1 MKKYGYLTYRYL
13 KEQKKRTILTIL
25 GIVLSVA
32 LVTAIGTMLVSIKTK
47 FVSDCIKDKGHYH
60 GEFVGIDKEQVNKI
74 NNNVDVDNISVTSND
89 TTAIISNI
97 SKEERDANPSAPLHR
112 YLNIKAYG
120 SSALSMIPINV
131 KQGRLPQK
139 ENEIVLEYWV
149 PDYLSGKPKIGDKI
163 KLDIGKRIV
172 KEKGSKDGEG
182 ETKETF
188 NKTGKR
194 EYTIVGVT
202 APKFSW
208 PGVYITQGITFLDEN
223 KLASDKKYNVYV
235 KLNSAKDVYKKCEN
249 IAKNLGMEKEKTSKG
264 IYGYNIEYNE
274 QLLRLY
280 AQSLD
285 KSINEG
291 LTALVAFI
299 VGLIIISTIAVIYN
313 IFNISV
319 LERVSQFGIL
329 RCTGAAP
336 NQIKK
341 LVLKEALILSFI
353 GIPLGLASGV
363 LAMEIVIHAVQMLL
377 NKEIKVVI
385 SPIVFIISILIG
397 VVTIYLSA
405 IGPAIKASRVSPL
418 EAVRS
423 IGNLKKEKFK
433 KRKRFRIINKVFGI
447 EGEIAYKNLKR
458 NRKKFRITIFS
469 LTISIV
475 LYIVFGSFASL
486 VFKMGVVK
494 EKDMKDF
501 MLWKKGNSNIGIS
514 LSIYNEI
521 TNFKDVEK
529 VYKVMY
535 DGRAILIPKEKVNS
549 KIFQLR
555 PNLKERIK
563 DEQLVLRS
571 NGVISYGDN
580 ILPELKKY
588 LREGSINK
596 EKLNNENG
604 VILIK
609 TNSLYNEK
617 TKKSSVFDIADYK
630 VGDEIKIIDKKKLK
644 DNEYIGEGNI
654 KRVKVVGI
662 LDKGILDN
670 EYNVSESVTLIT
682 SEKVYTNI
690 TGNNDIRRMFIQ
702 LKEGSNKDNLA
713 EYFKN
718 LSKKDPGYQYFD
730 FQEDSKRN
738 RDKAIAIN
746 IFLYGFVGVITLI
759 GCLNI
764 VNTIS
769 TNLILRK
776 RELAMIRAVGM
787 DRGKMSKMIC
797 IEGIYYGIIASIY
810 GGIIGTA
817 LSYELFKIM
826 TNFRDFQWVFP
837 IRGILTAVIGAIIIS
852 LISTYIPLRKI
863 NKENIIENI
872 RGEE

>member
-1 MKKYGYLTYRYL
+1 MKKYGHLTYRYL

-32 LVTAIGTMLVSIKTK
+32 LVTAIGTMLMSIKTK
-47 FVSDCIKDKGHYH
+47 FINDCIKDNGHYH

-97 SKEERDANPSAPLHR
+97 SKEERETNPLAPLHR

-120 SSALSMIPINV
+120 RSALSMIPINI
-131 KQGRLPQK
+131 KEGRLPQK
-139 ENEIVLEYWV
+139 ENEIAVEYWV

-163 KLDIGKRIV
+163 KLDVGERIV
-172 KEKGSKDGEG
+172 KENSSKDEEG

-188 NKTGKR
+188 NKTGER

-202 APKFSW
+202 APKLSW

-235 KLNSAKDVYKKCEN
+235 KLNSVKDVYKNCEN

-280 AQSLD
+280 AKSLD

-363 LAMEIVIHAVQMLL
+363 LAMKIVIGVVKVLL
-377 NKEIKVVI
+377 KDEINVVI
-385 SPIVFIISILIG
+385 SPIVFIISAIIGLI
-397 VVTIYLSA
+397 TIYLSA
-405 IGPAIKASRVSPL
+405 IGPARKASKVSPL
-418 EAVRS
+418 EAVRNTGS
-423 IGNLKKEKFK
+423 LKKEKFK
-433 KRKRFRIINKVFGI
+433 KRKRFRTINKVFGI
-447 EGEIAYKNLKR
+447 EGEIAYKNL
-458 NRKKFRITIFS
+458 N
-469 LTISIV
+469 
-475 LYIVFGSFASL
+475 
-486 VFKMGVVK
+486 
-494 EKDMKDF
+494 MKDF
-501 MLWKKGNSNIGIS
+501 MLWKRGGSNTGIS

-535 DGRAILIPKEKVNS
+535 DGRPILIPREKVNT
-549 KIFQLR
+549 KLFELR
-555 PNLKERIK
+555 PNFKERIK
-563 DEQLVLRS
+563 DEQLVLSS
-571 NGVISYGDN
+571 NGIISYGDN

-588 LREGSINK
+588 LREGTVDK

-609 TNSLYNEK
+609 TNSLYNEE

-644 DNEYIGEGNI
+644 DIDESNI
-654 KRVKVVGI
+654 KRVKVIGI

-670 EYNVSESVTLIT
+670 EYNYSPAMTLIT
-682 SEKVYTNI
+682 SEEVYKNI

-702 LKEGSNKDNLA
+702 LKEGSNKDNLS
-713 EYFKN
+713 EYLKVLN
-718 LSKKDPGYQYFD
+718 KKDPGYQYFD
-730 FQEDSKRN
+730 FQEESKRN

-746 IFLYGFVGVITLI
+746 IFLYGFVSVITLI

-764 VNTIS
+764 INTIS

-787 DRGKMSKMIC
+787 DRSKMSKMIC
-797 IEGIYYGIIASIY
+797 IEGIYYGVIASIY
-810 GGIIGTA
+810 GGIIGTV

-826 TNFRDFQWVFP
+826 QNLRDFQWAFP
-837 IRGILTAVIGAIIIS
+837 IKEILTAVIGAIIIS

-863 NKENIIENI
+863 NKENVIENI
-872 RGEE
+872 RGKE

>member
-1 MKKYGYLTYRYL
+1 MKKYGHLTYRYL

-32 LVTAIGTMLVSIKTK
+32 LVTAIGTMLMSIKTK
-47 FVSDCIKDKGHYH
+47 FVNDCIKDNGHYH

-97 SKEERDANPSAPLHR
+97 SKEERETNPLAPLHR

-120 SSALSMIPINV
+120 SSALSMIPINI
-131 KQGRLPQK
+131 KEGRLPQK
-139 ENEIVLEYWV
+139 ENEIAVEYWV

-163 KLDIGKRIV
+163 KLDVGERIV
-172 KEKGSKDGEG
+172 KENSSKDEEG

-188 NKTGKR
+188 NKTGER

-202 APKFSW
+202 APKLSW

-235 KLNSAKDVYKKCEN
+235 KLNSVKDVYKNCEN

-280 AQSLD
+280 AKSLD

-363 LAMEIVIHAVQMLL
+363 LAMKIVIGVVKVLL
-377 NKEIKVVI
+377 KDEINVVI
-385 SPIVFIISILIG
+385 SPIVFIISAIIGLI
-397 VVTIYLSA
+397 TIYLSA
-405 IGPAIKASRVSPL
+405 IGPAQKASKVSPL
-418 EAVRS
+418 EAVRNTGS
-423 IGNLKKEKFK
+423 LKKEKFK
-433 KRKRFRIINKVFGI
+433 KRKRFRTINKVFGI
-447 EGEIAYKNLKR
+447 EGEIAYKNL
-458 NRKKFRITIFS
+458 N
-469 LTISIV
+469 
-475 LYIVFGSFASL
+475 
-486 VFKMGVVK
+486 
-494 EKDMKDF
+494 MKDF
-501 MLWKKGNSNIGIS
+501 MLWKRGGSNTGIS

-535 DGRAILIPKEKVNS
+535 DGRPILIPREKVNP
-549 KIFQLR
+549 KLFELR
-555 PNLKERIK
+555 PSFKERIK
-563 DEQLVLRS
+563 DEQLVLSS
-571 NGVISYGDN
+571 NGIISYGDN

-588 LREGSINK
+588 LREGTVDK

-609 TNSLYNEK
+609 TNSLYNEE

-644 DNEYIGEGNI
+644 DIDESNI
-654 KRVKVVGI
+654 KRVKVIGI

-670 EYNVSESVTLIT
+670 EYNYSPTMTLIT
-682 SEKVYTNI
+682 SEEVYKNI

-702 LKEGSNKDNLA
+702 LKEGSNKDNLS
-713 EYFKN
+713 EYLKVLN
-718 LSKKDPGYQYFD
+718 KKDPGYQYFD
-730 FQEDSKRN
+730 FQEESKRN

-746 IFLYGFVGVITLI
+746 IFLYGFVSVITLI

-764 VNTIS
+764 INTIS
-769 TNLILRK
+769 TNLLLRK

-797 IEGIYYGIIASIY
+797 IEGIYYGVIASIY
-810 GGIIGTA
+810 GGIIGTV

-826 TNFRDFQWVFP
+826 QNLRDFQWAFP
-837 IRGILTAVIGAIIIS
+837 IKEILTAVIGAIIIS

-863 NKENIIENI
+863 NKENVIENI
-872 RGEE
+872 RGKE

>member
-1 MKKYGYLTYRYL
+1 MKKYGHLTYRYL

-32 LVTAIGTMLVSIKTK
+32 LVTAIGTMLMSIKTK
-47 FVSDCIKDKGHYH
+47 FVNDCIKDNGHYH

-97 SKEERDANPSAPLHR
+97 SKEERETNPLAPLHR

-120 SSALSMIPINV
+120 SSALSMIPINI
-131 KQGRLPQK
+131 KEGRLPQK
-139 ENEIVLEYWV
+139 ENEIAVEYWV

-163 KLDIGKRIV
+163 KLDVGERIV
-172 KEKGSKDGEG
+172 KENSSKDEEG

-188 NKTGKR
+188 NKTGER

-202 APKFSW
+202 APKLSW

-235 KLNSAKDVYKKCEN
+235 KLNSVKDVYKNCEN

-280 AQSLD
+280 AKSLD

-363 LAMEIVIHAVQMLL
+363 LAMKIVIGVVKVLL
-377 NKEIKVVI
+377 KDEINVVI
-385 SPIVFIISILIG
+385 SPIVFIISAIIGLI
-397 VVTIYLSA
+397 TIYLSA
-405 IGPAIKASRVSPL
+405 IGPAQKASKVSPL
-418 EAVRS
+418 EAVRNTGS
-423 IGNLKKEKFK
+423 LKKEKFK
-433 KRKRFRIINKVFGI
+433 KRKRFRTINKVFGI
-447 EGEIAYKNLKR
+447 EGEIAYKNL
-458 NRKKFRITIFS
+458 N
-469 LTISIV
+469 
-475 LYIVFGSFASL
+475 
-486 VFKMGVVK
+486 
-494 EKDMKDF
+494 MKDF
-501 MLWKKGNSNIGIS
+501 MLWKRGGSNTGIS

-535 DGRAILIPKEKVNS
+535 DGRPILIPREKVNP
-549 KIFQLR
+549 KLFELR
-555 PNLKERIK
+555 PSFKERIK
-563 DEQLVLRS
+563 DEQLVLSS
-571 NGVISYGDN
+571 NGIISYGDN

-588 LREGSINK
+588 LREGTVDK

-609 TNSLYNEK
+609 TNSLYNEE

-644 DNEYIGEGNI
+644 DIDESNI
-654 KRVKVVGI
+654 KRVKVIGI

-670 EYNVSESVTLIT
+670 EYNYSTTMTLIT
-682 SEKVYTNI
+682 SEEVYKNI

-702 LKEGSNKDNLA
+702 LKENSNKDNLS
-713 EYFKN
+713 EYLKVLN
-718 LSKKDPGYQYFD
+718 KKDPGYQYFD
-730 FQEDSKRN
+730 FQEESKRN

-746 IFLYGFVGVITLI
+746 IFLYGFVSVITLI

-764 VNTIS
+764 INTIS
-769 TNLILRK
+769 TNLLLRK

-797 IEGIYYGIIASIY
+797 IEGIYYGVIASIY
-810 GGIIGTA
+810 GGIIGTV

-826 TNFRDFQWVFP
+826 QNLRGFQWAFP
-837 IRGILTAVIGAIIIS
+837 IKEILTAVIGAIIIS

-863 NKENIIENI
+863 NKENVIENI
-872 RGEE
+872 RGKE

>member
-1 MKKYGYLTYRYL
+1 MKKYGHLTYRYL

-32 LVTAIGTMLVSIKTK
+32 LVTAIGTMLMSIKTK
-47 FVSDCIKDKGHYH
+47 FVNDCIKDNGHYH

-97 SKEERDANPSAPLHR
+97 SKEERETNPLAPLHR

-120 SSALSMIPINV
+120 SSALSMIPINI
-131 KQGRLPQK
+131 KEGRLPQK
-139 ENEIVLEYWV
+139 ENEIAVEYWV

-163 KLDIGKRIV
+163 KLDVGERIV
-172 KEKGSKDGEG
+172 KENSSKDEEG

-188 NKTGKR
+188 NKTGER

-202 APKFSW
+202 APKLSW

-235 KLNSAKDVYKKCEN
+235 KLNSVKDVYKNCEN

-280 AQSLD
+280 AKSLD

-363 LAMEIVIHAVQMLL
+363 LAMKIVIGVVKVLL
-377 NKEIKVVI
+377 KDEINVVI
-385 SPIVFIISILIG
+385 SPIVFIISAIIGLI
-397 VVTIYLSA
+397 TIYLSA
-405 IGPAIKASRVSPL
+405 IGPAQKASKVSPL
-418 EAVRS
+418 EAVRNTGS
-423 IGNLKKEKFK
+423 LKKEKFK
-433 KRKRFRIINKVFGI
+433 KRKRFRTINKVFGI
-447 EGEIAYKNLKR
+447 EGEIAYKNL
-458 NRKKFRITIFS
+458 N
-469 LTISIV
+469 
-475 LYIVFGSFASL
+475 
-486 VFKMGVVK
+486 
-494 EKDMKDF
+494 MKDF
-501 MLWKKGNSNIGIS
+501 MLWKRGGSNTGIS

-535 DGRAILIPKEKVNS
+535 DGRPILIPREKVNP
-549 KIFQLR
+549 KLFELR
-555 PNLKERIK
+555 PSFKERIK
-563 DEQLVLRS
+563 DEQLVLSS
-571 NGVISYGDN
+571 NGIISYGDN

-588 LREGSINK
+588 LREGTVDK

-609 TNSLYNEK
+609 TNSLYNEE

-644 DNEYIGEGNI
+644 DIDESNI
-654 KRVKVVGI
+654 KRVKVIGI

-670 EYNVSESVTLIT
+670 EYNYSPTMTLIT
-682 SEKVYTNI
+682 SEEVYKNI

-702 LKEGSNKDNLA
+702 LKENSNKDNLS
-713 EYFKN
+713 EYLKVLN
-718 LSKKDPGYQYFD
+718 KKDPGYQYFD
-730 FQEDSKRN
+730 FQEESKRN

-746 IFLYGFVGVITLI
+746 IFLYGFVSVITLI

-764 VNTIS
+764 INTIS
-769 TNLILRK
+769 TNLLLRK

-797 IEGIYYGIIASIY
+797 IEGIYYGVIASIY
-810 GGIIGTA
+810 GGIIGTV

-826 TNFRDFQWVFP
+826 QNLRGFQWAFP
-837 IRGILTAVIGAIIIS
+837 IKEILTAVIGAIIIS
-852 LISTYIPLRKI
+852 LMATYIPLRKI
-863 NKENIIENI
+863 
-872 RGEE
+872 

>member
-1 MKKYGYLTYRYL
+1 
-13 KEQKKRTILTIL
+13 
-25 GIVLSVA
+25 
-32 LVTAIGTMLVSIKTK
+32 
-47 FVSDCIKDKGHYH
+47 
-60 GEFVGIDKEQVNKI
+60 
-74 NNNVDVDNISVTSND
+74 
-89 TTAIISNI
+89 
-97 SKEERDANPSAPLHR
+97 
-112 YLNIKAYG
+112 
-120 SSALSMIPINV
+120 
-131 KQGRLPQK
+131 
-139 ENEIVLEYWV
+139 
-149 PDYLSGKPKIGDKI
+149 
-163 KLDIGKRIV
+163 
-172 KEKGSKDGEG
+172 
-182 ETKETF
+182 
-188 NKTGKR
+188 
-194 EYTIVGVT
+194 
-202 APKFSW
+202 
-208 PGVYITQGITFLDEN
+208 
-223 KLASDKKYNVYV
+223 
-235 KLNSAKDVYKKCEN
+235 
-249 IAKNLGMEKEKTSKG
+249 MEKEKTSKG

-280 AQSLD
+280 AKSLD

-363 LAMEIVIHAVQMLL
+363 LAMKIVIGVVKVLL
-377 NKEIKVVI
+377 KDEIKVVI
-385 SPIVFIISILIG
+385 SPIVFIISAVIGLI
-397 VVTIYLSA
+397 TIYLSA
-405 IGPAIKASRVSPL
+405 IGPAQKASKVSPL
-418 EAVRS
+418 EAVRNTGS
-423 IGNLKKEKFK
+423 LKKEKFK
-433 KRKRFRIINKVFGI
+433 KRKRFRTINKVFGI

-458 NRKKFRITIFS
+458 NRKKFRITVFS

-475 LYIVFGSFASL
+475 LYIVFGSFASF
-486 VFKMGVVK
+486 VFKTGAVK

-501 MLWKKGNSNIGIS
+501 MLWKRGGSNTGIS

-535 DGRAILIPKEKVNS
+535 DGRPILIPREKVNP
-549 KIFQLR
+549 KLFELR
-555 PNLKERIK
+555 PSFKERIK
-563 DEQLVLRS
+563 DEQLVLSS
-571 NGVISYGDN
+571 NGIISYGDN

-588 LREGSINK
+588 LREGTIDK

-609 TNSLYNEK
+609 TNSLYNEE

-644 DNEYIGEGNI
+644 DIEDIDESNI
-654 KRVKVVGI
+654 KRVKVIGI

-670 EYNVSESVTLIT
+670 EYNYSPTMTLIT
-682 SEKVYTNI
+682 SEEVYKNI

-702 LKEGSNKDNLA
+702 LKENSNKDNLS
-713 EYFKN
+713 EYLKVLN
-718 LSKKDPGYQYFD
+718 KKDPGYQYFD
-730 FQEDSKRN
+730 FQEESKRN

-746 IFLYGFVGVITLI
+746 IFLYGFVSVITLI

-764 VNTIS
+764 INTIS
-769 TNLILRK
+769 TNLLLRK

-797 IEGIYYGIIASIY
+797 IEGIYYGVIASIY
-810 GGIIGTA
+810 GGIIGTV

-826 TNFRDFQWVFP
+826 QNLRDFQWAFP
-837 IRGILTAVIGAIIIS
+837 IKEILTAVIGAIIIS

-863 NKENIIENI
+863 NKENVIENI
-872 RGEE
+872 RGKE

>member
-1 MKKYGYLTYRYL
+1 MKKYGHLTYRYL

-32 LVTAIGTMLVSIKTK
+32 LVTAIGTMLMSIKTK
-47 FVSDCIKDKGHYH
+47 FINDCIKDNGHYH
-60 GEFVGIDKEQVNKI
+60 GEFVGMDKEQVNKI

-97 SKEERDANPSAPLHR
+97 SKEERETNPLAPLHR

-120 SSALSMIPINV
+120 RSALSMIPINV
-131 KQGRLPQK
+131 KEGRLPQK
-139 ENEIVLEYWV
+139 ENEIAVEYWV

-163 KLDIGKRIV
+163 KLDVGERIV
-172 KEKGSKDGEG
+172 KEKSSKDEEG

-188 NKTGKR
+188 NKTGER

-202 APKFSW
+202 APKLSW
-208 PGVYITQGITFLDEN
+208 PGVYITQGITFLDDN
-223 KLASDKKYNVYV
+223 KLESDKKYNVYV
-235 KLNSAKDVYKKCEN
+235 KLNSVRDVYKNCEN

-264 IYGYNIEYNE
+264 IYEYNIEYNE

-280 AQSLD
+280 AKSLD

-363 LAMEIVIHAVQMLL
+363 LAMKIVISVVKVLL
-377 NKEIKVVI
+377 KDEINVVI
-385 SPIVFIISILIG
+385 SPIVFIISSIIGLI
-397 VVTIYLSA
+397 TIYLSA
-405 IGPAIKASRVSPL
+405 IGPARKASKVSPL
-418 EAVRS
+418 EAVRNTGS
-423 IGNLKKEKFK
+423 LKKEKFK
-433 KRKRFRIINKVFGI
+433 KRKRFRTINKVFGI

-458 NRKKFRITIFS
+458 NRKKFRITVFS

-475 LYIVFGSFASL
+475 LYIVFGSFASF
-486 VFKMGVVK
+486 VFKTGAVK

-501 MLWKKGNSNIGIS
+501 MLWKRGGSNTGIS

-535 DGRAILIPKEKVNS
+535 DGKDILIPEKKVNP
-549 KIFQLR
+549 KLFELR

-571 NGVISYGDN
+571 NGIISYGDN

-588 LREGSINK
+588 LREGTVDK

-609 TNSLYNEK
+609 TNSLYNEE

-644 DNEYIGEGNI
+644 DIDESNI
-654 KRVKVVGI
+654 KRVKVIGI

-670 EYNVSESVTLIT
+670 EYNYSPTMTLIT
-682 SEKVYTNI
+682 SEEVYKNI

-702 LKEGSNKDNLA
+702 LKENSNKDNLS
-713 EYFKN
+713 EYLKVLN
-718 LSKKDPGYQYFD
+718 KKDPGYQYFD
-730 FQEDSKRN
+730 FQEESKRN

-746 IFLYGFVGVITLI
+746 IFLYGFVSVITLI

-764 VNTIS
+764 INTIS

-787 DRGKMSKMIC
+787 DRSKMSKMIC
-797 IEGIYYGIIASIY
+797 IEGIYYGVIASIY
-810 GGIIGTA
+810 GGIIGTV

-826 TNFRDFQWVFP
+826 QNLRDFQWAFP
-837 IRGILTAVIGAIIIS
+837 IKEILTAVIGAIIIS

-863 NKENIIENI
+863 NKENVIENI
-872 RGEE
+872 RGKE

>member
-1 MKKYGYLTYRYL
+1 MKKYGHLTYRYL

-32 LVTAIGTMLVSIKTK
+32 LVTAIGTMLMSIKTK
-47 FVSDCIKDKGHYH
+47 FINDCIKDKGHYH
-60 GEFVGIDKEQVNKI
+60 GEFVGMDKEQVNKI

-97 SKEERDANPSAPLHR
+97 SKEERETNPLAPLHR

-120 SSALSMIPINV
+120 RSALSMIPINI
-131 KQGRLPQK
+131 KEGRLPQK
-139 ENEIVLEYWV
+139 ENEIAVEYWV

-163 KLDIGKRIV
+163 KLDVGERIV
-172 KEKGSKDGEG
+172 KEKSSKDEEG

-188 NKTGKR
+188 NKTGER

-202 APKFSW
+202 APKLSW

-235 KLNSAKDVYKKCEN
+235 KLNSVRDVYKNCEN

-280 AQSLD
+280 AKSLD

-363 LAMEIVIHAVQMLL
+363 LAMKIVISVVKVLL
-377 NKEIKVVI
+377 KDEINVVI
-385 SPIVFIISILIG
+385 SPIVFIISSIIGLI
-397 VVTIYLSA
+397 TIYLSA
-405 IGPAIKASRVSPL
+405 IGPAQKASKVSPL
-418 EAVRS
+418 EAVRNTGS
-423 IGNLKKEKFK
+423 LKKEKFK
-433 KRKRFRIINKVFGI
+433 KRKRFRTINKVFGI

-458 NRKKFRITIFS
+458 NRKKFRITVFS

-475 LYIVFGSFASL
+475 LYIVFGSFASF
-486 VFKMGVVK
+486 VFKTGAVK

-501 MLWKKGNSNIGIS
+501 MLWKRGGSNTGIS

-535 DGRAILIPKEKVNS
+535 DGRPILIPREKVNT
-549 KIFQLR
+549 KLFELR
-555 PNLKERIK
+555 PNFKERIK
-563 DEQLVLRS
+563 DEQLVLSS
-571 NGVISYGDN
+571 NGIISYGDN

-588 LREGSINK
+588 LREGTVDK

-609 TNSLYNEK
+609 TNSLYNEE

-644 DNEYIGEGNI
+644 DIDESNI
-654 KRVKVVGI
+654 KRVKVIGI

-670 EYNVSESVTLIT
+670 EYNYSPAMTLIT
-682 SEKVYTNI
+682 SEEVYKNI

-702 LKEGSNKDNLA
+702 LKEGSNKDNLS
-713 EYFKN
+713 EYLKVLN
-718 LSKKDPGYQYFD
+718 KKDPGYQYFD
-730 FQEDSKRN
+730 FQEESKRN

-746 IFLYGFVGVITLI
+746 IFLYGFVSVITLI

-764 VNTIS
+764 INTIS

-787 DRGKMSKMIC
+787 DRSKMSKMIC
-797 IEGIYYGIIASIY
+797 IEGIYYGVIASIY
-810 GGIIGTA
+810 GGIIGTV

-826 TNFRDFQWVFP
+826 QNLRDFQWAFP
-837 IRGILTAVIGAIIIS
+837 IKEILTAVIGAIIIS

-863 NKENIIENI
+863 NKENVIENI
-872 RGEE
+872 RGKE

>member
-1 MKKYGYLTYRYL
+1 MKKYGHLTY
-13 KEQKKRTILTIL
+13 
-25 GIVLSVA
+25 
-32 LVTAIGTMLVSIKTK
+32 
-47 FVSDCIKDKGHYH
+47 
-60 GEFVGIDKEQVNKI
+60 
-74 NNNVDVDNISVTSND
+74 
-89 TTAIISNI
+89 
-97 SKEERDANPSAPLHR
+97 R

-120 SSALSMIPINV
+120 SSALSMIPINI
-131 KQGRLPQK
+131 KEGRLPQK
-139 ENEIVLEYWV
+139 ENEIAVEYWV

-163 KLDIGKRIV
+163 KLDVGERIV
-172 KEKGSKDGEG
+172 KENSSKDEEG

-188 NKTGKR
+188 NKTGER

-202 APKFSW
+202 APKLSW

-235 KLNSAKDVYKKCEN
+235 KLNSVKDVYKNCEN

-280 AQSLD
+280 AKSLD

-363 LAMEIVIHAVQMLL
+363 LAMKIVIGVVKVLL
-377 NKEIKVVI
+377 KDEINVVI
-385 SPIVFIISILIG
+385 SPIVFIISAIIGLI
-397 VVTIYLSA
+397 TIYLSA
-405 IGPAIKASRVSPL
+405 IGPAQKASKVSPL
-418 EAVRS
+418 EAVRNTGS
-423 IGNLKKEKFK
+423 LKKEKFK
-433 KRKRFRIINKVFGI
+433 KRKRFRTINKVFGI
-447 EGEIAYKNLKR
+447 EGEIAYKNL
-458 NRKKFRITIFS
+458 N
-469 LTISIV
+469 
-475 LYIVFGSFASL
+475 
-486 VFKMGVVK
+486 
-494 EKDMKDF
+494 MKDF
-501 MLWKKGNSNIGIS
+501 MLWKRGGSNTGIS

-535 DGRAILIPKEKVNS
+535 DGRPILIPREKVNP
-549 KIFQLR
+549 KLFELR
-555 PNLKERIK
+555 PSFKERIK
-563 DEQLVLRS
+563 DEQLVLSS
-571 NGVISYGDN
+571 NGIISYGDN

-588 LREGSINK
+588 LREGTVDK

-609 TNSLYNEK
+609 TNSLYNEE

-644 DNEYIGEGNI
+644 DIDESNI
-654 KRVKVVGI
+654 KRVKVIGI

-670 EYNVSESVTLIT
+670 EYNYSPTMTLIT
-682 SEKVYTNI
+682 SEEVYKNI

-702 LKEGSNKDNLA
+702 LKENSNKDNLS
-713 EYFKN
+713 EYLKVLN
-718 LSKKDPGYQYFD
+718 KKDPGYQYFD
-730 FQEDSKRN
+730 FQEESKRN

-746 IFLYGFVGVITLI
+746 IFLYGFVSVITLI

-764 VNTIS
+764 INTIS
-769 TNLILRK
+769 TNLLLRK

-797 IEGIYYGIIASIY
+797 IEGIYYGVIASIY
-810 GGIIGTA
+810 GGIIGTV

-826 TNFRDFQWVFP
+826 QNLRGFQWAFP
-837 IRGILTAVIGAIIIS
+837 IKEILTAVIGAIIIS

-863 NKENIIENI
+863 NKENVIENI
-872 RGEE
+872 RGKE